1 MESLLTEENL
11 HLMDFN
17 LSLSGQNVSCILED
31 NVSESCQDFLAE
43 EEKDYLYKVG
53 RVCVCS
59 LARSYF
65 LNVFGSEQSQY

>member
-1 MESLLTEENL
+1 MESLLTEEIL

-53 RVCVCS
+53 RVCS
-59 LARSYF
+59 FALSNF
-65 LNVFGSEQSQY
+65 